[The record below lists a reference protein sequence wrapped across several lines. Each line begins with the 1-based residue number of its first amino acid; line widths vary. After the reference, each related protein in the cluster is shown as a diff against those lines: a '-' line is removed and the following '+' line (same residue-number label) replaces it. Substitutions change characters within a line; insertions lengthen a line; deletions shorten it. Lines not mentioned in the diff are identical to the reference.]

1 MDEIIH
7 QPAFEF
13 LNKKVSVLYCED
25 SIKDFILNENRK
37 QVVFILKTAY
47 TTERGDKY
55 DGEYRYAGFYDRGKS
70 EFF

>member
-7 QPAFEF
+7 QPAFKF
-13 LNKKVSVLYCED
+13 SNKKVSTPYCKD
-25 SIKDFILNENRK
+25 RIKDFILDENRK
-37 QVVFILKTAY
+37 QVVFILKIAY
-47 TTERGDKY
+47 TTKRGDKY